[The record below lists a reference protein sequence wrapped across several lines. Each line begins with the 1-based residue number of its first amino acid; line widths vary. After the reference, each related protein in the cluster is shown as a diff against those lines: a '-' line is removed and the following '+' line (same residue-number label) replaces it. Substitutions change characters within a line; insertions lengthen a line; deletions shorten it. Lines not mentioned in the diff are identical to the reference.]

1 MKAACIAA
9 VSQALGR
16 QATGTETR
24 DIETRITKAM
34 RQLGQADP
42 QAWMAKSSADR
53 LRQAGE
59 HAANELVHEK
69 VLKQKRQALSILA
82 QGRIMQHVLDSKA
95 LGIDGLD
102 ALDRAIAF
110 KADGK
115 SNFLSVESRSK
126 AIERDS
132 LRQMLTTLE
141 DSHPKFF
148 GLIANKDFERALIQE
163 LFHEDSGNADA
174 KAGAEEFQKVAENLR
189 QAKNAAGGD
198 VGDLEDWGLPH
209 DHSQAKVAKAG
220 KDQWI
225 ADVMPKL
232 NRKRYVNED
241 GSRMDDKQLGDFLDH
256 VWTTIATGG
265 ANKVDPGTF
274 KGSGMR
280 ANRGSAHREVHFK
293 DSQSFM
299 EYRDKYGERSLY
311 ESLAG
316 HIASVSK
323 DVALTETFGPNS
335 DATFRYFKDAL
346 TKEAKLAEP
355 TKVGKIDTDAVRA
368 QTLYDEVSGKTQPVG
383 SERMAKAFDTVRS
396 WLIASRL
403 GSSVITSFSD
413 DATMHLTAHINN
425 LPELRVVANE
435 LSAFNP
441 ANRSEERLAQRQGL
455 GLNTLLSNLNRFGQD
470 ALGSSF
476 SKSLSNAVLRVSGLN
491 AMTEARKRAF
501 GVTMFGAIGDQVRQ
515 VAKLS
520 DLHAHDNRI
529 LLSKG
534 ITDTDWQVWRKAT
547 LEDWGGGNDTMLTPE
562 SIYRIPGAELEG
574 IGNPQQIKREAAL
587 KLLGAVLEE
596 TDVAVVEPGARE
608 RAQMRSGLARGTL
621 KGEIAKSFFLF
632 KSYPLAMIERHIV
645 RGMSQPNMGGRAQ
658 YIGTLIAATTVLG
671 MASLQVDQ
679 VLQGKDPRN
688 MDPTKEGGLRNWLAA
703 MLKGGSM
710 GIYGD
715 LLFSD
720 STQYGNSPIATL
732 TGPLAGLAEDIY
744 NLTQGNIVQA
754 LQGKPTHAGAEA
766 VRFIRSNTPGAS
778 LWYAKAAL
786 DHLIFQRLQE
796 YFSPGYLATVRS
808 RTQQQFGQNYW
819 WNPGETTP
827 DRAPDLGAAAGN

>member
-1 MKAACIAA
+1 MKAACIKA
-9 VSQALGR
+9 VGAALGR
-16 QATGTETR
+16 DPTGAETK
-24 DIETRITKAM
+24 DIELRIRKAA
-34 RQLGQADP
+34 RQLGDADP
-42 QAWMAKSSADR
+42 IAWGAKSFADQ
-53 LRQAGE
+53 LREAGE
-59 HAANELVHEK
+59 RAANELVHEK
-69 VLKQKRQALSILA
+69 VLKQKRQALSVLA

-95 LGIDGLD
+95 RGIDGLD

-115 SNFLSVESRSK
+115 SNFMSVETTAK
-126 AIERDS
+126 AIERNA
-132 LRQMLTTLE
+132 LRQMITTLNAT
-141 DSHPKFF
+141 HPKFF
-148 GLIANKDFERALIQE
+148 GFVGNPDFERMVIKE

-174 KAGAEEFQKVAENLR
+174 KAAAEQFQTVAESLR

-198 VGDLEDWGLPH
+198 VGSLEDWGLPH
-209 DHSQAKVAKAG
+209 DHSQAMVAKAG
-220 KDQWI
+220 RDQWI
-225 ADVMPKL
+225 ADIMPLL
-232 NRKRYVNED
+232 NRDRYVNED
-241 GSRMDDKQLGDFLDH
+241 GTRMSDSQLGDFLH
-256 VWTTIATGG
+256 GAWSTIATNG
-265 ANKVDPGTF
+265 ANKTDPGQF

-280 ANRGSAHREVHFK
+280 ANRGSAHREIHFK
-293 DSQSFM
+293 DAQSFTD
-299 EYRDKYGERSLY
+299 YRDKYGERSLY
-311 ESLAG
+311 DALIG
-316 HIASVSK
+316 HISSASK
-323 DVALTETFGPNS
+323 DVALTQIFGPNA

-346 TKEAKLAEP
+346 SQAAKDADP
-355 TKVGKIDTDAVRA
+355 TKLGKVDTDAVRA
-368 QTLYDEVSGKTQPVG
+368 QSLYDEVSGKTQPVG
-383 SERMAKAFDTVRS
+383 SEHMAKAFDTLRA
-396 WLIASRL
+396 WLIGARL

-413 DATMHLTAHINN
+413 DATMHLTAHINH
-425 LPELRVVANE
+425 LPEMRTIANE
-435 LSAFNP
+435 LAAFNP
-441 ANRSEERLAQRQGL
+441 ANRSEERMAQRAGL
-455 GLNTLLSNLNRFGQD
+455 GLNTLISNLNRFTSGT
-470 ALGSSF
+470 LGTSF
-476 SKSLSNAVLRVSGLN
+476 SKNLSNAVLRASGLN

-515 VAKLS
+515 HADLS
-520 DLHAHDNRI
+520 GLDPHDYRI

-534 ITDTDWQVWRKAT
+534 ITDADWQVWRKAQ

-562 SIYRIPGAELEG
+562 SIYRIPDADLAALGD
-574 IGNPQQIKREAAL
+574 PQRLKEAAAL
-587 KLLGAVLEE
+587 RLLGSVLEE

-645 RGMSQPNMGGRAQ
+645 RGMSQPNLGGRAG
-658 YIGTLIAATTVLG
+658 YIATLIAATTVLG

-688 MDPTKEGGLRNWLAA
+688 IDPTKAGGLRNWLAA
-703 MLKGGSM
+703 MLKGGSL

-732 TGPLAGLAEDIY
+732 TGPLAGLAEDVY

-754 LQGKPTHAGAEA
+754 LQGKPTHAGAEV

-808 RTQQQFGQNYW
+808 RTEREFGQQYW
-819 WNPGETTP
+819 WGPGETTP
-827 DRAPDLGAAAGN
+827 DRAPNLGAAAGD